1 MGKTSTGQIE
11 KWASALLDK
20 QKIGKARTLLD
31 KQKIGQALYW
41 TNRKLVHGCM
51 VYTELVSRRQQFH
64 GTPAI

>member
-1 MGKTSTGQIE
+1 MGKPSTGQIE

-41 TNRKLVHGCM
+41 TNRKLGKCSTN
-51 VYTELVSRRQQFH
+51 YTGKIENWATTVL
-64 GTPAI
+64 GK